1 MLTLHAKGHF
11 NFQVT
16 PENDLRCNDLQMS
29 LFKEPFLI
37 CRYPEVFT
45 GLLEPWRGVLLHGPP
60 GTGKTMLA
68 RAVASE
74 SGCTFFNI
82 TCSTVVNKW
91 RGESEKIIKVRLQC
105 VFAVLL
111 EPWCGL
117 RYWRSILTY
126 SFIAYLL
133 LLRLASF

>member
-1 MLTLHAKGHF
+1 MLL
-11 NFQVT
+11 
-16 PENDLRCNDLQMS
+16 L

-91 RGESEKIIKVRLQC
+91 RGESEKIIKV
-105 VFAVLL
+105 FAVLL

-117 RYWRSILTY
+117 RYRTSILTY
-126 SFIAYLL
+126 QFHNF
-133 LLRLASF
+133 R